1 MLPDNLL
8 RFLGIKDSPLQK
20 ETEFLPAALEIVE
33 TPPSPLSRAI
43 AATIILFLLIALAW
57 ACLGSIDIIA
67 VAPGKIVS
75 SQRTKTIQP
84 FETGVIRAIHVQDGQ
99 AVKTGDILIEIDS
112 TINQSERDRLAQ
124 ELLDQKL
131 EIARLIAATNL
142 KNKSIILKMPDG
154 ATPEQVTLQQTY
166 LINQLNEIHAK
177 LDALDRQIAQSE
189 GNRAAVLATIG
200 KLQES
205 VPLLE
210 QRNNIRQQL
219 AQKGYGSKLDAINSQ
234 QDLIE
239 HQHELTE
246 QQGRLAEANGALAAL
261 KQQRSQAQAEYL
273 RDNSNKLADAE
284 QKASSL
290 QEQLVQATQKFKLQ
304 TITAPV
310 SGTVQQLSVHT
321 EGGVVTPAQALLAIV
336 PTDDHM
342 EIEAMISNR
351 DIGFV
356 HEGQEAAVKIDTFNF
371 TKYGLLHGKIISI
384 SQDAIPRSKP
394 TDPSSSSHQQTG
406 AEDETS
412 EPRGQEL
419 VYAARISLDRS
430 QMQVEDRLVTLTPG
444 MAVTAEIKTG
454 KRPVIEYLLSPLAK
468 HQEQAFKER

>member
-8 RFLGIKDSPLQK
+8 RFFGIKEGPSQ
-20 ETEFLPAALEIVE
+20 EQTEFLPAALEIVE
-33 TPPSPLSRAI
+33 TPPSPLGRAI

-57 ACLGSIDIIA
+57 ACLGSTDIIA

-84 FETGVIRAIHVQDGQ
+84 FETGVIRAIHIKDGQ
-99 AVKTGDILIEIDS
+99 AVKAGDILIEIDS

-131 EIARLIAATNL
+131 EIARLTAATNL
-142 KNKSIILKMPDG
+142 TNKSAILKIPDG
-154 ATPEQVTLQQTY
+154 ATPEQITLQQNY

-189 GNRAAVLATIG
+189 GNRAAVSATIG

-205 VPLLE
+205 IPLLE
-210 QRNNIRQQL
+210 QRNNIHQQL

-239 HQHELTE
+239 HQHELIE

-261 KQQRSQAQAEYL
+261 KQQRGQAQAEYL

-284 QKASSL
+284 QKANSL

-342 EIEAMISNR
+342 EIEAMVSNR

-356 HEGQEAAVKIDTFNF
+356 HEGQGAAVKIDTFNF

-394 TDPSSSSHQQTG
+394 ADPSLNHQQTG